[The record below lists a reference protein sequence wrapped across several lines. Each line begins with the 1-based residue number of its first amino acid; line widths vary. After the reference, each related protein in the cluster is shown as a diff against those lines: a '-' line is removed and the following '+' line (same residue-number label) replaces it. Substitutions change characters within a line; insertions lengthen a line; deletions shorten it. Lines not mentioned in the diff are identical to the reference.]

1 MNQNTPAESA
11 HVDLSKFDGSSLD
24 RGRSRIF
31 EALWWG
37 ARVLIVQ
44 TGAPWPSVIRARL
57 LRIFGAKVGH
67 SVYIRPGL
75 RVHFPWKLEIGN
87 NVWIGENTTI
97 LNLETVVLEDNT
109 ALAHEVYLAAAGHDI
124 RSRSFDYANLPI
136 RIRSGSWVATRA
148 YIGPGVTVGPGAVV
162 AASACVVS
170 DVLENEIVGGVPAKV
185 IGQREIA

>member
-1 MNQNTPAESA
+1 M
-11 HVDLSKFDGSSLD
+11 
-24 RGRSRIF
+24 
-31 EALWWG
+31 
-37 ARVLIVQ
+37 
-44 TGAPWPSVIRARL
+44 
-57 LRIFGAKVGH
+57 
-67 SVYIRPGL
+67 YIRPGL